1 MYYKFL
7 CYWQILGNKAFR
19 TQTIHLDLEGVNAC
33 KCTGMQLPDKLSD
46 GTESVSQS
54 LNRHFFLIKLQVVGI
69 TLTDTGVKKKKH
81 KTKQILH
88 NSTNN
93 IHDTVL
99 AITDCM
105 LIPGANE
112 TPMSSD

>member
-33 KCTGMQLPDKLSD
+33 KCTGMQSPDKLSD

-69 TLTDTGVKKKKH
+69 TLTDTGVKKQKQN
-81 KTKQILH
+81 TKQSKFCIIAQTIFTTLY
-88 NSTNN
+88 
-93 IHDTVL
+93 
-99 AITDCM
+99 
-105 LIPGANE
+105 
-112 TPMSSD
+112 

>member
-33 KCTGMQLPDKLSD
+33 KCTGMQSPDKLSD

-69 TLTDTGVKKKKH
+69 TLTDTGVKKKKTQN
-81 KTKQILH
+81 K
-88 NSTNN
+88 
-93 IHDTVL
+93 
-99 AITDCM
+99 
-105 LIPGANE
+105 ANFA
-112 TPMSSD
+112 